1 MQGAIKVEILNG
13 QLETLAK
20 WWYELPY
27 RVVFSGAG
35 MSTESGLPDFR
46 SPQGMWKKQDPRLLA
61 SISALRSNTQEFY
74 DFYRMRLANL
84 QKAQPHNGHQV
95 LGRLQKKRMLD
106 AIITQNVDSLHQRAG
121 ASRVIELHGNL
132 REAVCLKCKSIY
144 PSSILE
150 ETATPLCKECQG
162 LLKPGVILFGESL
175 PYDALRQAEMESK
188 RAKLFIVIGSSLEV
202 SPANYFPELAK
213 DCGAKLVFINMEPTH
228 MDPKADLIIREKAG
242 NVLVEVEKLIDIKS
256 TS

>member
-1 MQGAIKVEILNG
+1 MQGEIRVEHLRV
-13 QLETLAK
+13 QMETLAG
-20 WWYELPY
+20 WWHELPY

-46 SPQGMWKKQDPRLLA
+46 SPQGMWKKQDPRKLA
-61 SISALRSNTQEFY
+61 SISALRSNTREFY

-84 QKAQPHNGHQV
+84 HKAQPHEGHLV

-121 ASRVIELHGNL
+121 ATRVIELHGNL
-132 REAVCLKCKSIY
+132 REAVCLDCRKIY
-144 PSSILE
+144 SSSVLE
-150 ETATPLCKECQG
+150 ETEIPRCEECQG

-175 PYDALRQAEMESK
+175 PYDALRHAEMESK
-188 RAKLFIVIGSSLEV
+188 KAKLFVVIGSSLEV
-202 SPANYFPELAK
+202 SPANYFPELAI
-213 DCGAKLVFINMEPTH
+213 DCGARLVLINKEPTH
-228 MDPKADLIIREKAG
+228 FDSRADLVIREKAG
-242 NVLVEVEKLIDIKS
+242 KVLTEIEEIINKS